1 MTLKSLYL
9 TNLKRTVGEG
19 DILELVIE
27 NNNENA
33 RKLFY
38 ESIELL
44 RLNIKMNEGSVVIRH
59 SNIIEQLP
67 VIKNIAEKTGLKF
80 TEMKLRENTL
90 EDVFIHLTGRNLR
103 Q

>member
-1 MTLKSLYL
+1 LLDTPQ
-9 TNLKRTVGEG
+9 NLKRTVGEG

-27 NNNENA
+27 SNNEKSMKTFSDSIKLLNMSITINA
-33 RKLFY
+33 DFVF
-38 ESIELL
+38 
-44 RLNIKMNEGSVVIRH
+44 IKH

-67 VIKNIAEKTGLKF
+67 AIKNIAEKNGLKIA
-80 TEMKLRENTL
+80 EIKLRENTL